1 MISRQGIES
10 SGIGANGT
18 CHGDFRQERSGAGDP
33 ALPPDSH
40 LAALGAVSE
49 VREAM
54 MDALL
59 IEDCAAQRLRLRR
72 LLEAKPDVSVT
83 ACADP
88 ASALVEAQTRAFDL
102 VMVACRMPA
111 MDGIALIRCMRT
123 IPHYAQVPMVM
134 VTDALS
140 DSARLAALEAGATD
154 FLDTSV
160 RGLELTVRLR
170 NMIRLAKAVRR
181 LAEQAAWL
189 DGEVE
194 AALRRMREREEE
206 IIFRL
211 ALAVEYRDTDTGNHT
226 WRVARYSQIVAE
238 ELGLSPDFCR
248 NLYLAAPLH
257 DVGKVGVPD
266 SILLK
271 PGRLDPDEI
280 ALVRTHTT
288 IGQHILG
295 GSASELIRL
304 AAEIA
309 ACHHERWDGGGY
321 PKGLSGTTIPLAAR
335 IVAVAD
341 VFDALTTQRPYK
353 TAMPFAEALDSLRA
367 ESGHHLDP
375 DCVAAFCNRWAEIR
389 IAGGQERTAIR
400 PVTEPWARVPT
411 LLREIAAEP
420 PAPSGWLVRDPHSLI
435 APRDVPQDA
444 QDQLPNEERDDA
456 AVNPPS
462 AAPLIWDTQK
472 LRRKP
477 RHESTVD
484 DAAGDRTSPPHS
496 PGRGPAPGRR
506 DGLSQ
511 GVPHGRNG
519 LPHLI
524 AARPDDPA
532 LGRS

>member
-1 MISRQGIES
+1 M
-10 SGIGANGT
+10 T
-18 CHGDFRQERSGAGDP
+18 CHGDPRQERSGAGDP
-33 ALPPDSH
+33 ARPPVSH
-40 LAALGAVSE
+40 PSPSALGAAPE
-49 VREAM
+49 ARETM

-59 IEDCAAQRLRLRR
+59 IEDCAAKRLRLRR
-72 LLEAKPDVSVT
+72 LLEAKPDVSVI

-111 MDGIALIRCMRT
+111 MDGIALIRRMRA
-123 IPHYAQVPMVM
+123 IPHYAQVPMVV
-134 VTDALS
+134 VTDDIS
-140 DSARLAALEAGATD
+140 DSVRLAALEAGATD

-238 ELGLSPDFCR
+238 ELGLAPDFCR

-271 PGRLDPDEI
+271 PGRLDPDET

-321 PKGLSGTTIPLAAR
+321 PKGLSGTAIPLAAR

-353 TAMPFAEALDSLRA
+353 TAMPFAAALDSLRA
-367 ESGHHLDP
+367 ESGRHLDP
-375 DCVAAFCNRWAEIR
+375 DCVAAFCNRWADIR

-435 APRDVPQDA
+435 APQDA
-444 QDQLPNEERDDA
+444 QDQVPDDARDDA
-456 AVNPPS
+456 PVNPPAVS
-462 AAPLIWDTQK
+462 PLIRDTQK
-472 LRRKP
+472 LRRTP
-477 RHESTVD
+477 RHESTLD
-484 DAAGDRTSPPHS
+484 DSAGDRASPPHP